1 MLKTHKGATADS
13 SSSNPQEIIP
23 YSQDGG
29 IAKLSCNGVSLT
41 ASGEWLLPIWREI
54 GGGAPCQNVSRA
66 TKKLHG
72 VAAVLISS
80 NQVRPPVSPRL
91 QSLYACMHVY
101 IQILKGCNQ
110 AACPVRMCPKPPRIC
125 IACLAHSPVGPGG
138 SRVAY
143 LGLQEVRVCPR

>member
-80 NQVRPPVSPRL
+80 NQVRPPVPSRL
-91 QSLYACMHVY
+91 QSLHACMY
-101 IQILKGCNQ
+101 ASK
-110 AACPVRMCPKPPRIC
+110 
-125 IACLAHSPVGPGG
+125 S
-138 SRVAY
+138 
-143 LGLQEVRVCPR
+143 

>member
-1 MLKTHKGATADS
+1 MHEGAAADLS
-13 SSSNPQEIIP
+13 SFHSQEIIP

-41 ASGEWLLPIWREI
+41 ASGQWLLPIWREI

-80 NQVRPPVSPRL
+80 DQVRPPV
-91 QSLYACMHVY
+91 
-101 IQILKGCNQ
+101 
-110 AACPVRMCPKPPRIC
+110 PP
-125 IACLAHSPVGPGG
+125 
-138 SRVAY
+138 
-143 LGLQEVRVCPR
+143 GL